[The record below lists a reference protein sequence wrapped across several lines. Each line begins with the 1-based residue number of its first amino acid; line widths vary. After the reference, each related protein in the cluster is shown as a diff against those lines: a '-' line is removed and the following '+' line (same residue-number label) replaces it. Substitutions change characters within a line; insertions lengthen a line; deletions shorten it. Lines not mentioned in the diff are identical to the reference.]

1 MPTYQM
7 TDSKQVAE
15 MTVADVLLILRRRKF
30 IVLSVCLLCLGLAA
44 IKCIFGTRRYESE
57 ASIQVQKEA
66 SDSLGIESALGS
78 ASEGASDA
86 LDYNITL
93 QTQAKILSSD
103 TLALAVIQKTG
114 LESNDDFTGKNA
126 WLRIPAAL
134 TFWGNAQG
142 AEETSLSLED
152 SPGRRRRALKTFS
165 KHLTVRIEPGTRI
178 IDIGFLSTDPVVA
191 AAVVNCLIR
200 EFTEYTYKTR
210 FAATAQVSD
219 WLASQLHGLQVKA
232 EQAQARKVR
241 LQTETGLFGDDE
253 GHNVVLA
260 RLDELSSGWT
270 KAQAD
275 LMLAQALDRV
285 VSTGD
290 PNLIESLGGGSSAAG
305 SGAIASSLSLLQ
317 QLRARSSEARAELR
331 LNEQKYGSHYPSVL
345 EQQAQVASLESSIGE
360 EIRRV
365 TASAHREYQVA
376 SQVEAASR
384 AAMEKQKALM
394 GQLGRPTLE
403 YTMAK
408 QEADSSRDLYESLS
422 TKLTAASVLSG
433 LQSSN
438 VTVVDPGRVA
448 ARNHPKQ
455 PNMPVTLAIGG
466 IMGMLAGCAA
476 ALLLNFRDMRLYTA
490 GQIEQLLGV
499 PLLAILPVFRR
510 GAGIAT
516 VAARWLPWRRG
527 GSRLTHTPDGTGMTF
542 ASLDSDSAY
551 AEALRSLRTSL
562 MLSRSQGHPKLIL
575 VTSALPGEGKS
586 TTALNFAT
594 IVGQQGGRVLVVD
607 GDLRRPTLHQKLR
620 LGNAEGLS
628 SLLSLEE
635 TGSALRRLPGKE
647 DIWVLTTGPR
657 PPYPA
662 ELLGSQ
668 RMNELLAHWRGNFD
682 FVIIDSPPVL
692 PVTDAVLLSERVDAV
707 LMVAR
712 YGVSTRKALERGY
725 RMLARHAGE
734 GKVSVILNGI
744 ERTSADFGE
753 HYGYDYHYGP
763 GAHGDGLFN
772 SGGLH
777 AS

>member
-1 MPTYQM
+1 MSTYRTTGGAQA
-7 TDSKQVAE
+7 AE
-15 MTVADVLLILRRRKF
+15 LTLAEVLLILRRRKF
-30 IVLSVCLLCLGLAA
+30 IVLSVCVLCLALAA
-44 IKCIFGTRRYESE
+44 VKCIFGTRRYESQ
-57 ASIQVQKEA
+57 AAIQVQKEA

-93 QTQAKILSSD
+93 QTQAKILVSD
-103 TLALAVIQKTG
+103 TLALAVIEKTG

-126 WLRIPAAL
+126 WLKIPDWIAFWEAAGVKEAPGVL
-134 TFWGNAQG
+134 
-142 AEETSLSLED
+142 LEN

-165 KHLTVRIEPGTRI
+165 RHLTVKIEPGTRI
-178 IDIGFLSTDPVVA
+178 IDISFLSTEPVLA
-191 AAVVNCLIR
+191 ATVVNCLIR

-219 WLASQLHGLQVKA
+219 WLASQLHGLQLKA

-290 PNLIESLGGGSSAAG
+290 PDLIESLGSGSSASG
-305 SGAIASSLSLLQ
+305 SGAMASSLSLLQ
-317 QLRARSSEARAELR
+317 QLRARLSDAKAQLSLDVR
-331 LNEQKYGSHYPSVL
+331 KYGQGYPRIS
-345 EQQAQVASLESSIGE
+345 EEQAQVGSLERSIKE

-365 TASAHREYQVA
+365 TTSAHREYQVA
-376 SQVEAASR
+376 REVEAASR
-384 AAMEKQKALM
+384 KSVERQKLLM
-394 GQLGRPTLE
+394 GQLGKPTLE

-448 ARNHPKQ
+448 AHNHPKQ
-455 PNMPVTLAIGG
+455 PNVPVTLAIGG
-466 IMGMLAGCAA
+466 MVGMLAGCAL
-476 ALLLNFRDMRLYTA
+476 ALLMNFRDMRLYTA
-490 GQIEQLLGV
+490 AQIEQLLGV

-510 GAGIAT
+510 ERGIVIA
-516 VAARWLPWRRG
+516 AARWWPRREGGLRLPG
-527 GSRLTHTPDGTGMTF
+527 PAGESGQTF
-542 ASLDSDSAY
+542 ASLDSGSAY

-594 IVGQQGGRVLVVD
+594 ILGQQGGRVLVVD
-607 GDLRRPTLHQKLR
+607 GDLRRPTLHEKLK
-620 LGNAEGLS
+620 LDNAEGLS

-635 TGSALRRLPGKE
+635 AGTALRRLAGKE

-662 ELLGSQ
+662 ELLGSE

-712 YGVSTRKALERGY
+712 YRVSTRRSLERGY
-725 RMLARHAGE
+725 GMLARHAGE

-753 HYGYDYHYGP
+753 HYGYDYRYG
-763 GAHGDGLFN
+763 GDTAAICSLNAG
-772 SGGLH
+772 SMH

>member
-1 MPTYQM
+1 MAVYQPA
-7 TDSKQVAE
+7 TGPQFAE
-15 MTVADVLLILRRRKF
+15 VTLAEVLLILRRRRM
-30 IVLSVCLLCLGLAA
+30 IVLLVCVICLGLAA
-44 IKCIFGTRRYESE
+44 IKCVFGTRRYEST

-66 SDSLGIESALGS
+66 SDSLGIENALGS
-78 ASEGASDA
+78 AAEGASDA

-93 QTQAKILSSD
+93 QTQAKILTSE
-103 TLALAVIQKTG
+103 TLALAVIGKTG
-114 LESNDDFTGKNA
+114 LESNDDFTGRNA
-126 WLRIPAAL
+126 WLKLPEWLIA
-134 TFWGNAQG
+134 GG
-142 AEETSLSLED
+142 ASIESDAPGLPLEA

-165 KHLTVRIEPGTRI
+165 KHLSVKIEPGTRI
-178 IDIGFLSTDPVVA
+178 IDIGFLSTNPALA
-191 AAVVNCLIR
+191 ANVVNCLIR

-210 FAATAQVSD
+210 FAATEQVSD

-232 EQAQARKVR
+232 EQAQARKVK
-241 LQTETGLFGDDE
+241 LQTQTGLFGEDA

-270 KAQAD
+270 RAQSD
-275 LMLAQALDRV
+275 RMLAEALDKVMR
-285 VSTGD
+285 TGD
-290 PNLIESLGGGSSAAG
+290 PDLIEALGAGSSAVG
-305 SGAIASSLSLLQ
+305 SSAIASSLGLLQ
-317 QLRARSSEARAELR
+317 QLRSRLAETRTQLSLSR
-331 LNEQKYGSHYPSVL
+331 QKFGPNYPLVL
-345 EQQAQVASLESSIGE
+345 EQQAQEDSVQRSIRE
-360 EIRRV
+360 ELRRV
-365 TASAHREYQVA
+365 AASAHREYEM
-376 SQVEAASR
+376 SRQVESASLKSV
-384 AAMEKQKALM
+384 EEQKLLL
-394 GQLGRPTLE
+394 GRLGRPTLE

-438 VTVVDPGRVA
+438 VTVVDPGREA

-455 PNMPVTLAIGG
+455 PNVPVTMAIGG
-466 IMGMLAGCAA
+466 LMGIVAGCAL
-476 ALLLNFRDMRLYTA
+476 ALFLNFRDMRLYTA
-490 GQIEQLLGV
+490 AQIEQLLGV

-510 GAGIAT
+510 EATMTSAAAHWLSWPPRLSLPGGASTAGQTA
-516 VAARWLPWRRG
+516 
-527 GSRLTHTPDGTGMTF
+527 
-542 ASLDSDSAY
+542 ASLDNDSAY

-607 GDLRRPTLHQKLR
+607 GDLRRPTLHQR
-620 LGNAEGLS
+620 LKIGNAEGLS
-628 SLLSLEE
+628 SLLSLGE

-662 ELLGSQ
+662 ELLGSE
-668 RMNELLAHWRGNFD
+668 RMNELLAYWRGNFD

-725 RMLARHAGE
+725 GMLTRHAGE
-734 GKVSVILNGI
+734 GKVNVILNGI
-744 ERTSADFGE
+744 ERGSVDFGE
-753 HYGYDYHYGP
+753 HYGYEYHYGTT
-763 GAHGDGLFN
+763 AKTVV
-772 SGGLH
+772 SLH
-777 AS
+777 AEGSHAS

>member
-1 MPTYQM
+1 MSTH
-7 TDSKQVAE
+7 QVAAGSHAAE
-15 MTVADVLLILRRRKF
+15 LTVAEVLLILRRRKA
-30 IVLSVCLLCLGLAA
+30 IVICVCLVCLSLAA
-44 IKCIFGTRRYESE
+44 VKCIFGTRRYESE
-57 ASIQVQKEA
+57 ASIQIQKEA
-66 SDSLGIESALGS
+66 ADSLGIESVLGS

-93 QTQAKILSSD
+93 QTQAKILTSD
-103 TLALAVIQKTG
+103 TLALAVIQTAG
-114 LESNDDFTGKNA
+114 LENNDDFNGKSA
-126 WLRIPAAL
+126 WLKVPDWV
-134 TFWGNAQG
+134 TFWETKAG
-142 AEETSLSLED
+142 AEVAGGSLEN

-165 KHLTVRIEPGTRI
+165 KHLSVKIEPGTRI
-178 IDIGFLSTDPVVA
+178 IDIAFLSTDPVIA

-290 PNLIESLGGGSSAAG
+290 PTLIESLGGGSSAAG

-317 QLRARSSEARAELR
+317 QMRGRLSDARAQLSLDDR
-331 LNEQKYGSHYPSVL
+331 KYGQGYPRVL
-345 EQQAQVASLESSIGE
+345 EEQAQVASLERSIND

-365 TASAHREYQVA
+365 TTSAHREYQVA
-376 SQVEAASR
+376 QQVEAASR
-384 AAMEKQKALM
+384 KSMEQQKVLM
-394 GQLGRPTLE
+394 GQLGKPTLE

-448 ARNHPKQ
+448 AHNHPKQ
-455 PNMPVTLAIGG
+455 PNIPVTMAAGG
-466 IMGMLAGCAA
+466 MMGAMAGCML
-476 ALLLNFRDMRLYTA
+476 ALLLNFRDTRLYTA
-490 GQIEQLLGV
+490 TQIEQLLGV
-499 PLLAILPVFRR
+499 PVLAILPVLRR
-510 GAGIAT
+510 ETGIVTAAT
-516 VAARWLPWRRG
+516 RWFPWRGGGGRFSRPAG
-527 GSRLTHTPDGTGMTF
+527 GSGQTL
-542 ASLDSDSAY
+542 ALLDRESAY

-607 GDLRRPTLHQKLR
+607 GDLRRPTLHQRLK

-662 ELLGSQ
+662 ELLGSH
-668 RMNELLAHWRGNFD
+668 RMDELLAHWRGNFD
-682 FVIIDSPPVL
+682 FVVIDSPPVL

-707 LMVAR
+707 LIVAR
-712 YGVSTRKALERGY
+712 YRVSTRKALERAYG
-725 RMLARHAGE
+725 MLVRHAGE

-744 ERTSADFGE
+744 ERTSADYSE
-753 HYGYDYHYGP
+753 HYGYDYQYGYGP
-763 GAHGDGLFN
+763 SDAGSLSVEGV
-772 SGGLH
+772 H
-777 AS
+777 AV